1 LSDRRF
7 VNDQRSG
14 SDTRSSS
21 EQQLMGERRSGIDR
35 RVIKDSATDSSAPPH
50 EHLALFARRMRRA
63 IANEKARTLFGT
75 ARSEYD
81 FSVHTDVLRTIE
93 WIESLVASAQAS
105 AQTTIREQTPR

>member
-1 LSDRRF
+1 MSSGTFTGPLSNRRF
-7 VNDQRSG
+7 VNDRRSG
-14 SDTRSSS
+14 SETRSTS
-21 EQQLMGERRSGIDR
+21 ERQLMGERSGIDR
-35 RVIKDSATDSSAPPH
+35 RVTKDSATDGSAPPH

-93 WIESLVASAQAS
+93 
-105 AQTTIREQTPR
+105 